1 MTTVEVDMR
10 ETIIVKKGEAEA
22 LSVLGV
28 EVRFLC
34 RAENTGKAFS
44 LMENVIP
51 KDAGPP
57 PHFHAWD
64 EAYYVTSGAVEFEIA
79 GQRQLV
85 CAGDFVYAPSGTTH
99 GFRGVSDQP
108 AHMLI
113 LDAPAHA
120 EGFFKEVDREV
131 RPGPQNLSKVPEIGA
146 KHGINF
152 LVPAAASAPRGAKA
166 AS

>member
-1 MTTVEVDMR
+1 MQETV
-10 ETIIVKKGEAEA
+10 IVRKGEAEA

-28 EVRFLC
+28 ELRFLC
-34 RAENTGKAFS
+34 RAENTGNAFS

-79 GQRQLV
+79 GQRRLV
-85 CAGDFVYAPSGTTH
+85 RAGDFVYAPGGTVH
-99 GFRGVSDQP
+99 GFRGATDQP

-113 LDAPAHA
+113 LDVPAHA
-120 EGFFKEVDREV
+120 EGFFKEVDHETRQRRE
-131 RPGPQNLSKVPEIGA
+131 NLSKVPEIGA

-152 LVPAAASAPRGAKA
+152 LAPAPAES
-166 AS
+166 